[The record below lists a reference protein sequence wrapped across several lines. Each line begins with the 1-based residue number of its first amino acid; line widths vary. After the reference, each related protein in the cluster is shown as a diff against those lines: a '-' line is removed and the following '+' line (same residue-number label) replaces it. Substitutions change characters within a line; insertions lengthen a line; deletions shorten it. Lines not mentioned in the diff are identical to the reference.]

1 MTKTK
6 GGVTQLRTCAGSKP
20 PRAEGLFT
28 ETWQRRKRQK

>member
-1 MTKTK
+1 MYVQDIVYIYAREIPT
-6 GGVTQLRTCAGSKP
+6 P